1 MGHRIPLLQVPWPS
15 YREDALQREQIVL
28 VVQVNGKVRGK
39 IEVPAAASE
48 EEIQSVALEDEKV
61 KRFLAGKAP
70 RRIVHV
76 PQRLVNIVV

>member
-1 MGHRIPLLQVPWPS
+1 
-15 YREDALQREQIVL
+15 
-28 VVQVNGKVRGK
+28 VNGKVRGK